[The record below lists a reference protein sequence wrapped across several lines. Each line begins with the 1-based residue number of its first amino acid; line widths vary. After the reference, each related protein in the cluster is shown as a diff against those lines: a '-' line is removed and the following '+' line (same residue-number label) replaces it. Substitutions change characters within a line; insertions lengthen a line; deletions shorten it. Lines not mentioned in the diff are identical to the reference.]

1 MARAIRSPGVSKKD
15 NHWIWRIVEDNRAAA
30 DKAAPEG
37 YPAIVEAHLL
47 GVPAPVVVE
56 RVETRRDQPWVMLHS
71 YGPEEDRNK
80 AHPEDRL
87 VFVPSTHIARVEIRY
102 VRTGRY
108 PTGFAVS
115 ELDDEPAP

>member
-1 MARAIRSPGVSKKD
+1 MVIEQD
-15 NHWIWRIVEDNRAAA
+15 NHWIWRIVENNRAAA
-30 DKAAPEG
+30 DKAAPDG
-37 YPAIVEAHLL
+37 YQAIVEAHLV

-71 YGPEEDRNK
+71 FGPEETRPK

-87 VFVPSTHIARVEIRY
+87 VFVTAGHIARVEIRF

-108 PTGFAVS
+108 PTGFAVT
-115 ELDDEPAP
+115 ELDEKTDT